1 MKTLLH
7 ICCAPCSVACIASL
21 RAEGIEPTGYWYNP
35 NIHPVTEYRLR
46 RDTLKDFAKAIDLK
60 LELNDTYGLRSFTAA
75 VIGDLDHRCDHC
87 YAVRMDE
94 TARFAA
100 EQGFDAFTTTL
111 LISPYQKHDRII
123 AAAEAAARKYG
134 VTFLYR
140 DFRPLFR
147 EGQEEARAR
156 GFYMQKYCGCI
167 FSEEERYRAKQMRRE
182 REQKQHDGFQ

>member
-46 RDTLKDFAKAIDLK
+46 RDTLKDFAKEIHME
-60 LELNDTYGLRSFTAA
+60 LEINDTYGLRFFTAA
-75 VIGDLDHRCDHC
+75 VIGDLNNRCDYC
-87 YAVRMDE
+87 YTTRMEE

-100 EQGFDAFTTTL
+100 RQGFDSFTTTL

-123 AAAEAAARKYG
+123 AAAEAAAKQYG
-134 VTFLYR
+134 VSFLYR
-140 DFRPLFR
+140 DFRPLFKQ
-147 EGQEEARAR
+147 GQEEARAR

-182 REQKQHDGFQ
+182 REQEQECHV